1 MLIGCLYCGFCLYI
15 IAWIDYNHAGNC
27 SHERNILVTLVG
39 GSILSYG
46 NTCVCRTDFHIEM
59 RISNRVSHLLKRTSC
74 RKHCKRAGKRHL
86 SRSSDSCSNA
96 HHVALCDTTVYVTIR
111 KFLFE
116 NGCLCGSRKV
126 SIKNI
131 YVIVLLCKLYKCVSI
146 ADTCGDF
153 LYF

>member
-1 MLIGCLYCGFCLYI
+1 MLISCLYGGSCLYI
-15 IAWIDYNHAGNC
+15 ITWVYYNHAWNC
-27 SHERNILVTLVG
+27 SHECNILVALVG
-39 GSILSYG
+39 GSILSYR
-46 NTCVCRTDFHIEM
+46 NTCVCRTYFHIEM

-74 RKHCKRAGKRHL
+74 RKHGKGTGKRHL
-86 SRSSDSCSNA
+86 SRCCDSCSDT
-96 HHVALCDTTVYVTIR
+96 HHIALCNTTVYVTIW

-116 NGCLCGSRKV
+116 DGCLCGSRKV

-131 YVIVLLCKLYKCVSI
+131 YVIVLLCKLYKCISV